1 MVNEDL
7 VADSATPAALGRIAM
22 SDSGGFMDAV
32 IAAPYVVEVP
42 NPVIRT
48 PFDYMDI

>member
-1 MVNEDL
+1 MVNADR
-7 VADSATPAALGRIAM
+7 VADSAIVAAPDRIAM

-42 NPVIRT
+42 KGGIAH
-48 PFDYMDI
+48 DSGSC